1 MNETTGAASP
11 PAKRFKDG
19 SIASLA
25 SSIIERYPDSDL
37 EVALDFCRQ
46 NDVDDFVKESNDRLL
61 KVGRNVR
68 SLIAMKTTLST
79 SEVGDGNSTTANVV
93 DGMVEAGLQHQVEE
107 CRLLS
112 KASAGTIDLK
122 VPKVRFGKTDI
133 GMSI

>member
-1 MNETTGAASP
+1 MSETTGAAAP

-19 SIASLA
+19 SIAALA

-37 EVALDFCRQ
+37 EVALDFCRK

-68 SLIAMKTTLST
+68 SLITMKTNLST
-79 SEVGDGNSTTANVV
+79 SEVGDGDSTSANV
-93 DGMVEAGLQHQVEE
+93 DEMVEAGLQHQVEE

-112 KASAGTIDLK
+112 KASTGTIDLK

-133 GMSI
+133 GTLI